1 MSAVINNYEVI
12 NKIFLFVLGGVFGTI
27 FSSFY
32 QLLLDRIPRGES
44 IIGRSH
50 CICKRQL
57 SVFENIP
64 IISYTLLLGKSKCCK
79 SKIPSK
85 HFYGELLSFLI
96 FALISIL
103 TNLHTI
109 ILALFFW
116 GIIIVLYARKKKI
129 EVS

>member
-1 MSAVINNYEVI
+1 MSTVINNYEVI
-12 NKIFLFVLGGVFGTI
+12 NNIFLFVVGGVFGTI

-57 SVFENIP
+57 SVYENIP

-85 HFYGELLSFLI
+85 HFFGELFSFVV

-103 TNLHTI
+103 TNLYTL

-116 GIIIVLYARKKKI
+116 GVIIVLYARKKKI
-129 EVS
+129 DVL